1 MTKNAKNERK
11 IFEIR
16 FFYEISSPKLT
27 QHLCS
32 DYRLAEMMYSAYE
45 NYCKT
50 VKARDK
56 WFGFHPWNNRVI
68 SS

>member
-1 MTKNAKNERK
+1 MTKTTKNEGK

-32 DYRLAEMMYSAYE
+32 DYRLAEILILFLDQKYILSY
-45 NYCKT
+45 T
-50 VKARDK
+50 
-56 WFGFHPWNNRVI
+56 
-68 SS
+68 